1 VEASTEREPE
11 SAQWLTPGVRGIG
24 TASLLADLGHEVPTA
39 LLPSLL
45 TSTIGAPASA
55 LGLIEGVSDA
65 LAGAAKFAGGPLA
78 DDPQRRRSAAVGGYT
93 ATAVLSG
100 LVGVATSAWQVGVL
114 RAGAWAARGLRVPSR
129 NALLA
134 DVVPADS
141 YGRAYGFER
150 AMDNLGAIG
159 GPLLALA
166 LVAAVGVRTA
176 IVLSIV
182 PGLLAVVA
190 ILYAI
195 RHTAVERS
203 HESRPLRFHVRPV
216 LKGRLG
222 RFFLG
227 VGVFEAANMAATL
240 MILRATDVL
249 TPGRGH
255 DSAVELAIVLYVLY
269 NVAATL
275 VSIPGGLHGDRRGM
289 VRVFGYGVVCFAA
302 AYAAFAIT
310 GGVALLAAGFVVAGI
325 GIGLVE
331 TAEHAAVATFAPDE
345 IRGSA
350 FGFLAALQSFGN
362 LAASAV
368 VGVLYTVA
376 SPSIAFAYAS
386 VLMVIAV
393 VLLLG
398 TNRPARST
406 GAERAERSG

>member
-1 VEASTEREPE
+1 
-11 SAQWLTPGVRGIG
+11 
-24 TASLLADLGHEVPTA
+24 
-39 LLPSLL
+39 
-45 TSTIGAPASA
+45 
-55 LGLIEGVSDA
+55 
-65 LAGAAKFAGGPLA
+65 
-78 DDPQRRRSAAVGGYT
+78 
-93 ATAVLSG
+93 
-100 LVGVATSAWQVGVL
+100 
-114 RAGAWAARGLRVPSR
+114 
-129 NALLA
+129 
-134 DVVPADS
+134 
-141 YGRAYGFER
+141 
-150 AMDNLGAIG
+150 
-159 GPLLALA
+159 
-166 LVAAVGVRTA
+166 
-176 IVLSIV
+176 
-182 PGLLAVVA
+182 
-190 ILYAI
+190 
-195 RHTAVERS
+195 
-203 HESRPLRFHVRPV
+203 
-216 LKGRLG
+216 
-222 RFFLG
+222 
-227 VGVFEAANMAATL
+227 
-240 MILRATDVL
+240 
-249 TPGRGH
+249 
-255 DSAVELAIVLYVLY
+255 
-269 NVAATL
+269 
-275 VSIPGGLHGDRRGM
+275 M